1 MVRRAVGVALVTA
14 ALSTSEFA
22 GAQVAP
28 AATPGPLEGVWA
40 SETTFGPTL
49 RGQLRVSRGDS
60 TWRAVIASAETRFR
74 VRGDSIRFSFGAG
87 LGEFRGR
94 METKG
99 RTIDGFWIQPGGVVL
114 PYPFATPLRL
124 DAMQPGVWQGTVV
137 PLDDAFSLYLVVWRN
152 DAGELVG
159 SFRNPERNS
168 RGRASQFRVNRL
180 ADSVVFTAR
189 PDTTEPEVRYAAAF
203 DSVAGRLVISW
214 PIFPELKQPFVL
226 RRISEDQ
233 AVGLYPRVPRGLEY
247 AYRVPD
253 PDNDGW
259 IVAPARTV
267 GFDEAALARLVQRI
281 ADTLPNFPRSPF
293 IHSLLIARHGK
304 LVLEEYFF
312 GHDRER
318 THDTRSAAKTF
329 ASVMLGAVMRQGV
342 PIAPETAVSPLI
354 LRGKAVANPDSR
366 KQRITLAHLM
376 THTSGLACD
385 DNADASPGNE
395 DAMQTQRTQP
405 DYWQYVLDLPM
416 AHDPGSRYAYCSGG
430 TNLVGG
436 ALTRATAR
444 WLPDLF
450 NRTIARP
457 LQFGRYYYNL
467 TPTLDGYLGGGVF
480 MRPRDLLKVGQV
492 YLDGGVWHGRRLV
505 DASWV
510 TRSTSRQMEISEA
523 TTGLDSTQFPEFY
536 NKAWDGYA
544 WHLSELQSENRTYRE
559 YEASGNGGQ
568 LLMVV
573 PELDLVVVFT
583 AGNYMFGGIWQRF
596 RDVLLANV
604 IIPALRKSPAPN
616 KNKGRG

>member
-1 MVRRAVGVALVTA
+1 MTSRMVGVALATA
-14 ALSTSEFA
+14 ALGTSGFA
-22 GAQVAP
+22 VAQVVPAP
-28 AATPGPLEGVWA
+28 TPGSLEGVWS

-49 RGQLRVSRGDS
+49 RGELRVTRGDS
-60 TWRAVIASAETRFR
+60 TWRAVISSAESRFR
-74 VRGDSIRFSFGAG
+74 VRGDSIRFSFGPG
-87 LGEFRGR
+87 MGEFRGR
-94 METKG
+94 METNG
-99 RTIDGFWIQPGGVVL
+99 RTIEGFWIQPRGVVL

-124 DAMQPGVWQGTVV
+124 SLVQPGVWQGTVV
-137 PLDDAFSLYLVVWRN
+137 PLDDAFSLYLLVWKD

-159 SFRNPERNS
+159 SFRNPERNT
-168 RGRASQFRVNRL
+168 RGGASQFQVSRT

-189 PDTTEPEVRYAAAF
+189 PDTTEPEIRRAAAF

-214 PIFPELKQPFVL
+214 PIFWEREQPLVL
-226 RRISEDQ
+226 RRIGEGQ
-233 AVGLYPRVPRGLEY
+233 AVGLYPRVPRGLAY
-247 AYRVPD
+247 DYRVPA
-253 PDNDGW
+253 PANDGW
-259 IVAPARTV
+259 MVAPARTV
-267 GFDEAALARLVQRI
+267 GFDETALAQLVQRI

-329 ASVMLGAVMRQGV
+329 ASVMLGAVMRDGA
-342 PIAPETAVSPLI
+342 PITPETAAYPLI
-354 LRGKAVANPDSR
+354 LRGKPAANPDPR
-366 KQRITLAHLM
+366 KQRITVAHLM

-385 DNADASPGNE
+385 DNVDESPGNE
-395 DAMQTQRTQP
+395 NTMLNQRAQP
-405 DYWQYVLDLPM
+405 DYWQYQLDLPM
-416 AHDPGSRYAYCSGG
+416 AHDPGTRYAYCSGG
-430 TNLVGG
+430 MNLVGG
-436 ALTRATAR
+436 ALTRATAT

-467 TPTLDGYLGGGVF
+467 MPSLDGYLGGGVF
-480 MRPRDLLKVGQV
+480 MRPRDLLKVGQL
-492 YLDGGVWHGRRLV
+492 YLDGGVWRGRRLV
-505 DASWV
+505 DVSWV
-510 TRSTSRQMEISEA
+510 TRSTSRQMEISEV

-544 WHLSELQSENRTYRE
+544 WHLSELQSGNRTYRE

-568 LLMVV
+568 LLIIV

-604 IIPALRKSPAPN
+604 IIPALGKNPAPS